1 MIRRFI
7 FFLLILT
14 SLFCLT
20 SCFGGGGGGNGSLA
34 GTVVREGTG
43 ELIPF
48 PVLIVGRQYKS
59 PLVPDQQ
66 FFGDGQGKFQGT
78 LVESKYI
85 VQISTSID
93 GPFYTWP
100 DVIQVLEGQT
110 TVVLFQLPE
119 GY

>member
-7 FFLLILT
+7 FILLILT
-14 SLFCLT
+14 ALFGLT
-20 SCFGGGGGGNGSLA
+20 SCSGGGGTQGNLA

-43 ELIPF
+43 DLIPN
-48 PVLIVGRQYKS
+48 PALIVGRQYSS
-59 PLVPDQQ
+59 PTVPDQQ
-66 FFGDGQGKFQGT
+66 FLGDAEGKFEGT
-78 LVESKYI
+78 ILEGKYI

-93 GPFYTWP
+93 GPYYTWP
-100 DVIQVLEGQT
+100 DVIQVIAGQT